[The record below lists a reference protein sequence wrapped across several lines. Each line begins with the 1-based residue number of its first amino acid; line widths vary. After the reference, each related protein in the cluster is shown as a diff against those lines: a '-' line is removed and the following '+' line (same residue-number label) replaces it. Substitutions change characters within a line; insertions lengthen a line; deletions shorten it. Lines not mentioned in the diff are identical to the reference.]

1 MPKPRNP
8 IGPSVSFDGREP
20 VEAVLAKAQAA
31 VEGGVDSIWLA
42 CHLFQRD
49 PIVTASVLMDR
60 HPHLKITLVAISP
73 YLVHPV
79 HAAMA
84 AATIDEFF
92 PDRISLCLGVG
103 APADLADVG
112 VETPAPL
119 GPMRESLQICRALF
133 AGETVHQEGKRFKA
147 LDRALSSGRRDIPL
161 LLAASGP
168 KMLQLAGTH
177 ADGVLL
183 SAGASVEF
191 VRWCLSQVFAHG
203 TPENFQ
209 RNGLVYAAVADDRK
223 TAFDRVRRVLA
234 TTLRGKHH
242 RHNLELAG
250 SRLDQAA
257 VNDAFY
263 ADNADTADRLI
274 SDEIIE
280 RHAAAGSPKMF
291 RARNAAYHAAGLDNA
306 VLASMRTPEQIATV
320 LAALN
325 APA

>member
-1 MPKPRNP
+1 LPRTSHSS
-8 IGPSVSFDGREP
+8 GPSISFDGREP

-31 VEGGVDSIWLA
+31 VDGGVESIWLA

-49 PIVTASVLMDR
+49 PIVTASVLMSR
-60 HPHLKITLVAISP
+60 YPGLKITLVAISP
-73 YLVHPV
+73 YVVHPV

-84 AATIDEFF
+84 AATLDEFF
-92 PDRISLCLGVG
+92 PGRISLCLGVG
-103 APADLADVG
+103 APADLANVG

-133 AGETVHQEGKRFKA
+133 MGETVEHKGKRFKSSG
-147 LDRALSSGRRDIPL
+147 RALSSGRHDIPL

-191 VRWCLSQVFAHG
+191 VRWSLTQVS
-203 TPENFQ
+203 TNPLPNNFQ
-209 RNGLVYAAVADDRK
+209 RHGLVYASVADDTK

-234 TTLRGKHH
+234 TTLRGEHH

-250 SRLDQAA
+250 SKLDQAA
-257 VNDAFY
+257 VNDAFN
-263 ADNADTADRLI
+263 ADNTDAADRLI
-274 SDEIIE
+274 SDEIVE
-280 RHAAAGSPKMF
+280 HHAAAGAPETF
-291 RARNAAYHAAGLDNA
+291 RSQIAAYQAAGLDNA

-325 APA
+325 APV